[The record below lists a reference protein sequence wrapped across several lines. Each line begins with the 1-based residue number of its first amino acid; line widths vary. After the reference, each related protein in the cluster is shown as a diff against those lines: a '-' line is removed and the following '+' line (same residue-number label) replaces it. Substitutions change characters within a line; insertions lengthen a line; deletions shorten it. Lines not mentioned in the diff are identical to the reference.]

1 MPFFFVNFRFFQTQ
15 ILQKK
20 LLASVVY
27 KLGSSEYK
35 ANMLTTTKA
44 KTASFEKHSYY
55 DTVGI
60 VVTSNIRDPWFEKGK
75 EVENG
80 NL

>member
-44 KTASFEKHSYY
+44 KTASFEKHSYLPIM
-55 DTVGI
+55 TQ
-60 VVTSNIRDPWFEKGK
+60 
-75 EVENG
+75 
-80 NL
+80 LA